1 MKYSIIFFTSIFLT
15 GCYQTVNLFDIDR
28 AIVACGSKENIVQI
42 IAWAAGDEAVICR
55 DSKRHNLAGISAQK

>member
-1 MKYSIIFFTSIFLT
+1 MKYSIIFSTAIFLS

-42 IAWAAGDEAVICR
+42 TAWAIGSEVAFCR
-55 DSKRHNLAGISAQK
+55 DGKRYNLADISAQK